1 MEAKLINMRLE
12 VTVESGDTI
21 DDGIRYYGPPIK
33 IVKHLAKHEW
43 KKLVSQ
49 KLEEEMTGE

>member
-1 MEAKLINMRLE
+1 MKTELINMRLE

-21 DDGIRYYGPPIK
+21 DEGIRYYGPPIK

-49 KLEEEMTGE
+49 ELEKVGE